1 MLEIDRRRPWGFF
14 DGAMQQNLCGGG
26 ALLFLS
32 DSHWY
37 EISVGLG
44 VGSNNFAELLSLK
57 ILLLFALEKGCR
69 QLHVFGDSL
78 NVINWIKGVQ
88 NCRVHLLQNLFC
100 SIGVILRSFA
110 SFSCQHIYRENNEKA
125 DQASKRGLLLDE
137 GIRRVREHI
146 EGVISEYF
154 HPSLFD

>member
-1 MLEIDRRRPWGFF
+1 MLEIDRRCPWVFF
-14 DGAMQQNLCGGG
+14 YGAMQQNFCGGG

-44 VGSNNFAELLSLK
+44 EGLNNFAELLSLK
-57 ILLLFALEKGCR
+57 ILLLFAMEKGCR
-69 QLHVFGDSL
+69 KLNVFGDSL
-78 NVINWIKGVQ
+78 NMINWIKGIQ
-88 NCRVHLLQNLFC
+88 ICRVLLLQNLFR
-100 SIGVILRSFA
+100 SIGVILCSFA
-110 SFSCQHIYRENNEKA
+110 SFSCQHIYRENKEKA

-137 GIRRVREHI
+137 GIWRIREHLD
-146 EGVISEYF
+146 GVISEYF